1 MRQSG
6 LKGVLEM
13 TEILTGIYSLMKLP
27 VIILTHEKKLINK
40 NKKKTWLKIGV
51 IMHQT
56 KETGQMYLIYIYFYF
71 ELISDT
77 WM

>member
-40 NKKKTWLKIGV
+40 NKKRLDWKL
-51 IMHQT
+51 
-56 KETGQMYLIYIYFYF
+56 E
-71 ELISDT
+71 
-77 WM
+77 

>member
-27 VIILTHEKKLINK
+27 VIILTHEKKVINK
-40 NKKKTWLKIGV
+40 KNNKD
-51 IMHQT
+51 
-56 KETGQMYLIYIYFYF
+56 LIENWSNNAPNKRNRTNVSYIYFYF